1 MSVRETPIFIRKK
14 GLKMKKKLLL
24 LGLFPLLASSL
35 VGCNKKADYHVG
47 IIQWVQHP
55 ALDKA
60 TRGFRDGLKAA
71 MPGKTIDFDNKNCS
85 EDSSAASAIVDTF
98 IARNKNL
105 IMANA
110 TPAVQVAG
118 NATATIPVV
127 GTSVTSYEVAFGGTI
142 PPHVTGT
149 SDLAPLDQQAAEL
162 LKWAPDATKIGIFY
176 CSGEP
181 NSVYQST
188 EIQKEFR
195 AIGQEIGRTFQFTEL
210 TFSETNEIQSV
221 LGNGLSGIDVLYI
234 PTDNT
239 CAKNVELIHTICSQA
254 NKLVFAG
261 EEGICAG
268 CGIATLT
275 IDYYELGRI
284 TGQMAAEILKG
295 KSPSEMP
302 IRKDENVRKLYNAE
316 IAAEL
321 GITEIPEGYIAL

>member
-1 MSVRETPIFIRKK
+1 
-14 GLKMKKKLLL
+14 MKKKLLL
-24 LGLFPLLASSL
+24 LTLLPLMCGSLF
-35 VGCNKKADYHVG
+35 GCNKKADYHVG

-60 TRGFRDGLKAA
+60 TRGFKAGLRAA
-71 MPGKTIDFDNKNCS
+71 LPGKTIDFDNKNCS
-85 EDSSAASAIVDTF
+85 EDTSAASAIVDTF
-98 IARNKNL
+98 VAKNKDL

-127 GTSVTSYEVAFGGTI
+127 GTSVTSYEVAFGGSI

-149 SDLAPLDQQAAEL
+149 SDLAPLDQQAEEM
-162 LKWAPDATKIGIFY
+162 LKWVPNATKIGIFY
-176 CSGEP
+176 CSAEQ
-181 NSVYQST
+181 NSVYQCN
-188 EIQKEFR
+188 EIKKELNI
-195 AIGQEIGRTFQFTEL
+195 IGERIERTFQFNEL
-210 TFSETNEIQSV
+210 TFSESNEIQAV
-221 LGNGLSGIDVLYI
+221 LGAAINNIDVLYI

-239 CAKNVELIHTICSQA
+239 CAKNTELIHTICSQA
-254 NKLVFAG
+254 HKPVFAG

-268 CGIATLT
+268 CGIATLS

-295 KSPSEMP
+295 ASPADMP

-316 IAAEL
+316 IVEEL
-321 GITEIPEGYIAL
+321 GITNIPEGYIAI